1 MAIISGASAAT
12 RTAPARGTTS
22 ISAARQVRGSIRD
35 TANGTGRNTA
45 RNTVRNTVK
54 GLVASVAIVTVG
66 YAIGRSRRSAPPEHD
81 GKLHA
86 LESRLAGLERDV
98 ERTADEVPVPPATAV
113 VAPVPGMPG
122 VPVMRSRAASLG
134 PVVRPGQIDK
144 PYAVTHYEALANQA
158 SRERQIAEID
168 RRLTAIEHTDP
179 RRMRWLEVSVPG
191 WEDRRHG

>member
-12 RTAPARGTTS
+12 RTAPVRGTTS
-22 ISAARQVRGSIRD
+22 ITADRQVRGTIRD
-35 TANGTGRNTA
+35 TAKGTA
-45 RNTVRNTVK
+45 RSTSRNVVR
-54 GLVASVAIVTVG
+54 GLVASAGIVALG
-66 YAIGRSRRSAPPEHD
+66 YAMGRSRRSAPEEHD

-98 ERTADEVPVPPATAV
+98 ERTTDQVPAPPATAV

-122 VPVMRSRAASLG
+122 VPVMRSRVASLG
-134 PVVRPGQIDK
+134 PAVRPGQIDK
-144 PYAVTHYEALANQA
+144 PYAVTHYEALATQA

-168 RRLTAIEHTDP
+168 RRLTAIEHIDP
-179 RRMRWLEVSVPG
+179 RRMRWLEVSGPG

>member
-12 RTAPARGTTS
+12 RMAPARGTTS
-22 ISAARQVRGSIRD
+22 ITAARQVRGTLGD
-35 TANGTGRNTA
+35 TAKGTARNPARNTA
-45 RNTVRNTVK
+45 RSMVR
-54 GLVASVAIVTVG
+54 GLVASAAIVAVG
-66 YAIGRSRRSAPPEHD
+66 YAIGRSRRSAAAEPD

-98 ERTADEVPVPPATAV
+98 ERTADQVPAPPATAV
-113 VAPVPGMPG
+113 DAPVPGMPG
-122 VPVMRSRAASLG
+122 VPVMRSRVASLG

-168 RRLTAIEHTDP
+168 RRLTAIEHIDP
-179 RRMRWLEVSVPG
+179 RRMRWLEVSAPG

>member
-22 ISAARQVRGSIRD
+22 ISAARQVRGPVRD
-35 TANGTGRNTA
+35 TAKGTARKTARTTA
-45 RNTVRNTVK
+45 RNMVR
-54 GLVASVAIVTVG
+54 GLVASVAIVAVG
-66 YAIGRSRRSAPPEHD
+66 YAMGRSRRSAPPEQD

-98 ERTADEVPVPPATAV
+98 ERTADQVPAPPATAV
-113 VAPVPGMPG
+113 VAPVPGMPR
-122 VPVMRSRAASLG
+122 VPVMRSRTASLG

-179 RRMRWLEVSVPG
+179 RRMRWLEVRGPG